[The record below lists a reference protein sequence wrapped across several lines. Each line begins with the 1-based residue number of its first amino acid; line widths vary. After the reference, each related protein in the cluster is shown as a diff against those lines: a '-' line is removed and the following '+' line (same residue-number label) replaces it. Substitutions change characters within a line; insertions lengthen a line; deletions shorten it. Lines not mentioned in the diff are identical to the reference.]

1 MNPGQSGLGDK
12 LLGGQAEADP
22 FGGQKASVQRWKIIL
37 GVVSALGIGTVAL
50 QSMRADPTPEPV
62 GIGGKPASKP
72 ATLNPRAEK
81 EAWIGEAA
89 GRVRKTEENQQLL
102 AQQMKEFR
110 EEMRRKDEQIE
121 KLMKGQGGPTPLA
134 NKVAALAPSAQ
145 GAARASIFPPPQS
158 ALPPPPQGGQAIP
171 TSSVLPTPGF
181 PAPGVGHNAS
191 RPMMGVQGPP
201 VQPMG
206 PINRIRVFSPDAQ
219 PAQGPGA
226 ATKYWIP
233 TGTMIPVKLL
243 TGLDAPGKSASM
255 GGEAHPVLMFAEDL
269 SVLPNNVQMD
279 MRECFV
285 LGEGIGDLS
294 EERAKIRALSLSCV
308 KKDEQSAVDI
318 RLRGVL
324 TGEDGKI
331 GLRGPVVQREGA
343 ILAKALLA
351 GFVNGIS
358 KIFMPYQQG
367 FFIANSPQN
376 AFQFPDADRVAMAG
390 AAGGLGGAAQTLAR
404 HYSQLAKEIY
414 PIIEI
419 DAGRQGTLIVTEGRE
434 IAEPPQ

>member
-1 MNPGQSGLGDK
+1 MNPGQGGMGDK
-12 LLGGQAEADP
+12 LLGGQAELNP
-22 FGGQKASVQRWKIIL
+22 FGGQSSTVARWKVL
-37 GVVSALGIGTVAL
+37 AVVGAVLAVGTVAL
-50 QSMRADPTPEPV
+50 QSLRADPTPEPV

-89 GRVRKTEENQQLL
+89 GRVRKTEERQQMLD
-102 AQQMKEFR
+102 QQMKEFR
-110 EEMRRKDEQIE
+110 DEMRRKDEQIE
-121 KLMKGQGGPTPLA
+121 KLIKEHGAGPSS
-134 NKVAALAPSAQ
+134 KVAGLAPSAQ
-145 GAARASIFPPPQS
+145 GTGRMSILPPPQS
-158 ALPPPPQGGQAIP
+158 ALPPQPILA
-171 TSSVLPTPGF
+171 SSARPTPGGA
-181 PAPGVGHNAS
+181 PAAAANPS
-191 RPMMGVQGPP
+191 RPTQGF
-201 VQPMG
+201 QPIQ
-206 PINRIRVFSPDAQ
+206 PQAQINRIRVFSPDPQ

-226 ATKYWIP
+226 PTKYWIP
-233 TGTMIPVKLL
+233 TGTMVPVKLL
-243 TGLDAPGKSASM
+243 TGLDAPGKSAAT
-255 GGEAHPVLMFAEDL
+255 GGEPHPVLMFAEDM

-294 EERAKIRALSLSCV
+294 EERAKIRAVSLSCV

-351 GFVNGIS
+351 GFVQGIS
-358 KIFMPYQQG
+358 RVFMPYQQG
-367 FFIANSPQN
+367 FFIAPSPQQ
-376 AFQFPDADRVAMAG
+376 AFNFPDPGQVAMAG
-390 AAGGLGGAAQTLAR
+390 VAGGMGGAAQTLAR
-404 HYSQLAKEIY
+404 HYTQLAKEIY

-434 IAEPPQ
+434 IAEAPQ

>member
-1 MNPGQSGLGDK
+1 MNPGQGGMGDK
-12 LLGGQAEADP
+12 LLGGQAELNP
-22 FGGQKASVQRWKIIL
+22 FGGQSSTVPRWKVL
-37 GVVSALGIGTVAL
+37 AVVGAVLAVGTVAL
-50 QSMRADPTPEPV
+50 QSLRADPTPEPV

-89 GRVRKTEENQQLL
+89 GRVRKTEERQQMLD
-102 AQQMKEFR
+102 QQMKEFR
-110 EEMRRKDEQIE
+110 DEMRRKDEQIE
-121 KLMKGQGGPTPLA
+121 KLLKEQGAGPSS
-134 NKVAALAPSAQ
+134 KVAGLAPSAQ
-145 GAARASIFPPPQS
+145 GAGRMSILPPPQS
-158 ALPPPPQGGQAIP
+158 ALPPQPILA
-171 TSSVLPTPGF
+171 SSARPTPAGL
-181 PAPGVGHNAS
+181 PSAAANPS
-191 RPMMGVQGPP
+191 RPTQGF
-201 VQPMG
+201 QPIQPQA
-206 PINRIRVFSPDAQ
+206 PINRIRVFSPDPQ
-219 PAQGPGA
+219 PAHGPGA

-233 TGTMIPVKLL
+233 TGTMVPVKLL
-243 TGLDAPGKSASM
+243 TGLDAPGKSAAT
-255 GGEAHPVLMFAEDL
+255 GGEPHPVLMFAEDM

-294 EERAKIRALSLSCV
+294 EERAKIRAVSLSCV

-351 GFVNGIS
+351 GFVQGIS
-358 KIFMPYQQG
+358 RVFMPYQQG
-367 FFIANSPQN
+367 FFIAPSPQQ
-376 AFQFPDADRVAMAG
+376 AFNFPDPGQVAMAG
-390 AAGGLGGAAQTLAR
+390 VAGGMGGAAQTLAR
-404 HYSQLAKEIY
+404 HYTQLAKEIY

-434 IAEPPQ
+434 IAEAPQ

>member
-1 MNPGQSGLGDK
+1 MNPGQGGLGDK
-12 LLGGQAEADP
+12 LLGGQADANP
-22 FGGQKASVQRWKIIL
+22 FGGQGSTVARWKVLAIVGAIL
-37 GVVSALGIGTVAL
+37 AGGTVAL
-50 QSMRADPTPEPV
+50 QSIRADPTPEPV

-89 GRVRKTEENQQLL
+89 GRVRKTEEKQQMLD
-102 AQQMKEFR
+102 QQMKEFR

-121 KLMKGQGGPTPLA
+121 QLIKAQNPSPTGKLA
-134 NKVAALAPSAQ
+134 SLAPSAQ
-145 GAARASIFPPPQS
+145 GAGRMSILPPPQS
-158 ALPPPPQGGQAIP
+158 ALPPQPLPVSSARPVPAAPPAGPAQARPTQGF
-171 TSSVLPTPGF
+171 TP
-181 PAPGVGHNAS
+181 
-191 RPMMGVQGPP
+191 MQPP
-201 VQPMG
+201 VSG
-206 PINRIRVFSPDAQ
+206 SRIRVFSPDPQ

-226 ATKYWIP
+226 PTKYWIP
-233 TGTMIPVKLL
+233 SGTMIPVKLL
-243 TGLDAPGKSASM
+243 TGLDAPGKSAAT
-255 GGEAHPVLMFAEDL
+255 GGEPHPVLMFAEDM

-294 EERAKIRALSLSCV
+294 EERAKIRALALSCV

-318 RLRGVL
+318 RLRGVV

-351 GFVNGIS
+351 GFVQGIS
-358 KIFMPYQQG
+358 RVFMPYQQG
-367 FFIANSPQN
+367 FFIAPSPQQ
-376 AFQFPDADRVAMAG
+376 AFNFPDPGQVAMAG

-404 HYSQLAKEIY
+404 HYTQLAKEIY

-434 IAEPPQ
+434 IAEAPQ

>member
-1 MNPGQSGLGDK
+1 MNPGQGGLGDK
-12 LLGGQAEADP
+12 LLGGQAEMNP
-22 FGGQKASVQRWKIIL
+22 FGGQSSTVARWKVLAIVGVIL
-37 GVVSALGIGTVAL
+37 AVGTVAL
-50 QSMRADPTPEPV
+50 QSLRADPTPEPV

-89 GRVRKTEENQQLL
+89 GRVRKTEEKQQMLE
-102 AQQMKEFR
+102 QQMKEFR
-110 EEMRRKDEQIE
+110 EEMRRKDDQIE
-121 KLMKGQGGPTPLA
+121 KLTKAQNPTPPGKLA
-134 NKVAALAPSAQ
+134 SLTPSAR
-145 GAARASIFPPPQS
+145 GAGRMSILPPPQS
-158 ALPPPPQGGQAIP
+158 ALPPQPPAVLASSARPVPAAP
-171 TSSVLPTPGF
+171 TPAAGNARPTPGQF
-181 PAPGVGHNAS
+181 
-191 RPMMGVQGPP
+191 MQPP
-201 VQPMG
+201 SP
-206 PINRIRVFSPDAQ
+206 PINRIRVFSPDPQ

-226 ATKYWIP
+226 PTKYWIP
-233 TGTMIPVKLL
+233 TGTMVPVKLL
-243 TGLDAPGKSASM
+243 TGLDAPGKSAAT
-255 GGEAHPVLMFAEDL
+255 GGEPHPVLMFAEDM

-294 EERAKIRALSLSCV
+294 EERAKIRAVSLSCV

-351 GFVNGIS
+351 GFVQGIS
-358 KIFMPYQQG
+358 RVFMPYQQG
-367 FFIANSPQN
+367 FFIAPSPQQ
-376 AFQFPDADRVAMAG
+376 AFNFPDPGQVAMAG
-390 AAGGLGGAAQTLAR
+390 VAGGMGGAAQTLAR
-404 HYSQLAKEIY
+404 HYTQLAKEIY

-434 IAEPPQ
+434 IAEAPQ

>member
-1 MNPGQSGLGDK
+1 MNPGQDGLGDK
-12 LLGGQAEADP
+12 LLGGQAELNP
-22 FGGQKASVQRWKIIL
+22 FGGQTSTIARWKVL
-37 GVVSALGIGTVAL
+37 AVVGAVLAIGTIVL
-50 QSMRADPTPEPV
+50 QSLRADPTPEPL

-89 GRVRKTEENQQLL
+89 GRVRKTEERQQMLD
-102 AQQMKEFR
+102 QQMKEFR

-121 KLMKGQGGPTPLA
+121 KLLKAQGPAPPAKLA
-134 NKVAALAPSAQ
+134 SLAPSAQ
-145 GAARASIFPPPQS
+145 GAGRASILPPPHS
-158 ALPPPPQGGQAIP
+158 ALPPPPQGGQAIVA
-171 TSSVLPTPGF
+171 SSARLVPGLPTPNG
-181 PAPGVGHNAS
+181 PTAS
-191 RPMMGVQGPP
+191 RPTQGLPP
-201 VQPMG
+201 TQPAA
-206 PINRIRVFSPDAQ
+206 PINRIRVFSPDPQ

-226 ATKYWIP
+226 PTKYWIP

-243 TGLDAPGKSASM
+243 TGLDAPGKSANL
-255 GGEAHPVLMFAEDL
+255 GGEPHPVLMFAEDL
-269 SVLPNNVQMD
+269 SVLPNNVHMD

-308 KKDEQSAVDI
+308 KHDEQSAVDI
-318 RLRGVL
+318 RLRGVV

-343 ILAKALLA
+343 LLAKALLA

-358 KIFMPYQQG
+358 RVFMPYQQG
-367 FFIANSPQN
+367 FFIAPNPQQ
-376 AFQFPDADRVAMAG
+376 AFQFPDADKVAMAG
-390 AAGGLGGAAQTLAR
+390 AAGAMGGAAQTLAR
-404 HYSQLAKEIY
+404 HYSQLAKEVY

-419 DAGRQGTLIVTEGRE
+419 DAGRQGTVIVTEGRD
-434 IAEPPQ
+434 IAESPL

>member
-1 MNPGQSGLGDK
+1 
-12 LLGGQAEADP
+12 
-22 FGGQKASVQRWKIIL
+22 
-37 GVVSALGIGTVAL
+37 
-50 QSMRADPTPEPV
+50 
-62 GIGGKPASKP
+62 
-72 ATLNPRAEK
+72 
-81 EAWIGEAA
+81 
-89 GRVRKTEENQQLL
+89 
-102 AQQMKEFR
+102 
-110 EEMRRKDEQIE
+110 
-121 KLMKGQGGPTPLA
+121 
-134 NKVAALAPSAQ
+134 
-145 GAARASIFPPPQS
+145 
-158 ALPPPPQGGQAIP
+158 
-171 TSSVLPTPGF
+171 
-181 PAPGVGHNAS
+181 
-191 RPMMGVQGPP
+191 
-201 VQPMG
+201 VQPPG

-226 ATKYWIP
+226 PTKYWIP

-243 TGLDAPGKSASM
+243 TGLDAPGKSANM
-255 GGEAHPVLMFAEDL
+255 GGEPHPVLMFAEDL

-294 EERAKIRALSLSCV
+294 EERAKVRALSLSCV

-318 RLRGVL
+318 RLRGVV

-367 FFIANSPQN
+367 FFIAPNPQQ
-376 AFQFPDADRVAMAG
+376 AFQFPDADKVAMAG
-390 AAGGLGGAAQTLAR
+390 VAGGMGGAAQTLAR

-434 IAEPPQ
+434 IAEAPL

>member
-1 MNPGQSGLGDK
+1 MNPGQGGMGDK
-12 LLGGQAEADP
+12 LLGGQAEQNP
-22 FGGQKASVQRWKIIL
+22 FGGQGSTVARWKVLAVVGVIL
-37 GVVSALGIGTVAL
+37 AVGTVAL
-50 QSMRADPTPEPV
+50 QSIRADPTPEPV

-89 GRVRKTEENQQLL
+89 GRVRKTEERQQMLD
-102 AQQMKEFR
+102 QQMKEFR

-121 KLMKGQGGPTPLA
+121 KLIKAQSAPTAAGTKLA
-134 NKVAALAPSAQ
+134 SLTPSAQ
-145 GAARASIFPPPQS
+145 GAGRASILPPPQS
-158 ALPPPPQGGQAIP
+158 ALPPQPIP
-171 TSSVLPTPGF
+171 VSSAGPV
-181 PAPGVGHNAS
+181 PGVPPPSGPMA
-191 RPMMGVQGPP
+191 RPTQGLPP
-201 VQPMG
+201 MAPAAPM
-206 PINRIRVFSPDAQ
+206 NRIRVFSPDPQ
-219 PAQGPGA
+219 PTQGLGA

-233 TGTMIPVKLL
+233 TGTMVPVKLL
-243 TGLDAPGKSASM
+243 TGLDAPGKSAAT
-255 GGEAHPVLMFAEDL
+255 GGEPHPVLMFAEDM

-294 EERAKIRALSLSCV
+294 EERAKIRAVSLSCV

-351 GFVNGIS
+351 GFVQGIS
-358 KIFMPYQQG
+358 RVFMPYQQG
-367 FFIANSPQN
+367 FFIAPSPQQ
-376 AFQFPDADRVAMAG
+376 AFNFPDPGQVAMAG
-390 AAGGLGGAAQTLAR
+390 VAGGMGGAAQTLAR
-404 HYSQLAKEIY
+404 HYTQLAKEIY

-434 IAEPPQ
+434 IAEAPQ

>member
-1 MNPGQSGLGDK
+1 MNPGQGGLGEK
-12 LLGGQAEADP
+12 LLGGQAEANP
-22 FGGQKASVQRWKIIL
+22 FGGQGSTIARWKVL
-37 GVVSALGIGTVAL
+37 AVVGAVLAVGTIAL
-50 QSMRADPTPEPV
+50 QSLRADPTPEPV

-89 GRVRKTEENQQLL
+89 GRVRKTEEKQQMLD
-102 AQQMKEFR
+102 QQMKEFL

-121 KLMKGQGGPTPLA
+121 KLLNAQTTPAPAGTKLA
-134 NKVAALAPSAQ
+134 SLAPSAQ
-145 GAARASIFPPPQS
+145 GAGRASILPPPQS
-158 ALPPPPQGGQAIP
+158 ALPPQPMPVSSARPVPGAPPPGGAIARPTQGFQ
-171 TSSVLPTPGF
+171 
-181 PAPGVGHNAS
+181 
-191 RPMMGVQGPP
+191 PMQPP
-201 VQPMG
+201 VA
-206 PINRIRVFSPDAQ
+206 PINRIRVFSPDPQ

-226 ATKYWIP
+226 PTKYWIP
-233 TGTMIPVKLL
+233 TGTMVPVKLL
-243 TGLDAPGKSASM
+243 TGLDAPGKSAAT
-255 GGEAHPVLMFAEDL
+255 GGEPHPVLMFAEDM
-269 SVLPNNVQMD
+269 SVLPNDVQMD

-294 EERAKIRALSLSCV
+294 EERAKIRAVSLSCV

-358 KIFMPYQQG
+358 RVFMPYQQG
-367 FFIANSPQN
+367 FFIAPSPSQ
-376 AFQFPDADRVAMAG
+376 AFNFPDPGQVAMAG
-390 AAGGLGGAAQTLAR
+390 VAGGMGGAAQTLAR
-404 HYSQLAKEIY
+404 HYTQLAKEIY

-434 IAEPPQ
+434 IAEAPQ

>member
-1 MNPGQSGLGDK
+1 MNPGQGGLGDK
-12 LLGGQAEADP
+12 LLGGQAEMNP
-22 FGGQKASVQRWKIIL
+22 FGGQSSTVARWKVL
-37 GVVSALGIGTVAL
+37 AVVGAVLAVGTVAL
-50 QSMRADPTPEPV
+50 QSLRADPTPEPV

-81 EAWIGEAA
+81 EAWFGEAA
-89 GRVRKTEENQQLL
+89 GRVRKTEEKQQMLE
-102 AQQMKEFR
+102 QQMKEFR
-110 EEMRRKDEQIE
+110 EEMRRKDDQIE
-121 KLMKGQGGPTPLA
+121 KLTKAQNPTPTGKLA
-134 NKVAALAPSAQ
+134 SLAPSAQ
-145 GAARASIFPPPQS
+145 GASRMSILPPPQS
-158 ALPPPPQGGQAIP
+158 ALPPQPPAVLA
-171 TSSVLPTPGF
+171 SSARLVPNAPTP
-181 PAPGVGHNAS
+181 PAANA
-191 RPMMGVQGPP
+191 RPTQGQFMQPP
-201 VQPMG
+201 TAG
-206 PINRIRVFSPDAQ
+206 SRIRVFSPDPQ

-226 ATKYWIP
+226 PTKYWIP
-233 TGTMIPVKLL
+233 TGTMVPVKLL
-243 TGLDAPGKSASM
+243 TGLDAPGKSAAT
-255 GGEAHPVLMFAEDL
+255 GGEPHPVLMFAEDM

-294 EERAKIRALSLSCV
+294 EERAKIRAVSLSCV

-351 GFVNGIS
+351 GFVQGIS
-358 KIFMPYQQG
+358 RVFMPYQQG
-367 FFIANSPQN
+367 FFIAPSPQQ
-376 AFQFPDADRVAMAG
+376 AFNFPDPGQVAMAG
-390 AAGGLGGAAQTLAR
+390 VAGGMGGAAQTLAR
-404 HYSQLAKEIY
+404 HYTQLAKEIY

-434 IAEPPQ
+434 IAEASQ